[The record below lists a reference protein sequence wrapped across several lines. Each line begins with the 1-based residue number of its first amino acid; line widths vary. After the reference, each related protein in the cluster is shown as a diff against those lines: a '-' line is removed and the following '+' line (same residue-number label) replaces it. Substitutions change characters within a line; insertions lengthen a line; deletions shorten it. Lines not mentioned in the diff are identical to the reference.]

1 MRFQKLVTAW
11 VGGVLTAVSLSAPV
25 ASAEPGDG
33 PLIDTTCSYEQLAAA
48 LQVQAPQASARLA
61 EHPDVQEKLRA
72 LIALPV
78 DQRRQR
84 VNGFLDRNPDVRA
97 KIDEKR
103 NTPEGQQ
110 KIQML
115 ARIADTCHDY

>member
-1 MRFQKLVTAW
+1 MKILQFGAMAIC
-11 VGGVLTAVSLSAPV
+11 GGMTAVSLSAT
-25 ASAEPGDG
+25 ASALPLDG
-33 PLIDTTCSYEQLAAA
+33 PLIQTTCSYEQLAAA
-48 LQVQAPQASARLA
+48 LQVQAPQASSRLA
-61 EHPDVQEKLRA
+61 EHPDAQAKLRS

-78 DQRRQR
+78 DQRKER

-97 KIDEKR
+97 KIEEKR

-110 KIQML
+110 KVATL